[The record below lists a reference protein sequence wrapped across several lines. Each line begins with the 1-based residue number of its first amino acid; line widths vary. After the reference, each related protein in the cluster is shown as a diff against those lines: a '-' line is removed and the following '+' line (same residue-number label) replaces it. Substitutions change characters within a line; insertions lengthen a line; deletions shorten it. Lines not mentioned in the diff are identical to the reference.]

1 MNDTYYI
8 LFSKIQYFAEETVHR
23 DKNALRK
30 EIQQRA
36 EEVFPA
42 KRRGA
47 YLKMRGE
54 SNAQRKSVL
63 NGPLGKS

>member
-1 MNDTYYI
+1 MNNAFCILWMNDTYYV

-30 EIQQRA
+30 EIHQRA

-42 KRRGA
+42 KRRKA
-47 YLKMRGE
+47 YLKMRRE
-54 SNAQRKSVL
+54 SNAK
-63 NGPLGKS
+63 K